1 VSYLALSYL
10 SCVLVFAA
18 CGPCAA
24 VPVVPLGGGAEV
36 FGGDVVGCVLDG
48 DVGVDVPGLV
58 GELDVGLDV
67 GGVVLGRGEGLRRL
81 GAGLDVGD
89 GANVGWLEKLDR
101 GEA

>member
-36 FGGDVVGCVLDG
+36 LAG
-48 DVGVDVPGLV
+48 
-58 GELDVGLDV
+58 GELV
-67 GGVVLGRGEGLRRL
+67 GGVVNWDVAGVVVGLVGVVGELGVVGVVGVGEGRRGL

-89 GANVGWLEKLDR
+89 GANVGWLEKLDC